1 MKMIKRM
8 AAAVLAAVMAMVVLT
23 ACSSISPT
31 QEKVRNELNEARAQ
45 NGVAALEWSEEA
57 NAHAR
62 DFANEYQK
70 LVEASISG
78 SSRLDSELDRVVG
91 NLVLTTADGK
101 SFKTMCYLDDP
112 DFSAVSDL
120 LGERV
125 AQDGSATVVG
135 MAQVNI
141 YDTKTMIILVY

>member
-70 LVEASISG
+70 LVEASMSG

-112 DFSAVSDL
+112 DFSTVSDL

-141 YDTKTMIILVY
+141 YNIKTMIILVY

>member
-112 DFSAVSDL
+112 DFSTVSDL

-141 YDTKTMIILVY
+141 YDTKTIIILVY

>member
-1 MKMIKRM
+1 M
-8 AAAVLAAVMAMVVLT
+8 
-23 ACSSISPT
+23 
-31 QEKVRNELNEARAQ
+31 
-45 NGVAALEWSEEA
+45 
-57 NAHAR
+57 
-62 DFANEYQK
+62 
-70 LVEASISG
+70 
-78 SSRLDSELDRVVG
+78 VG

-101 SFKTMCYLDDP
+101 SFKNMCYLDDP

-141 YDTKTMIILVY
+141 YNTKTMIILVY

>member
-101 SFKTMCYLDDP
+101 SFKTMCYLDYP
-112 DFSAVSDL
+112 DFSTVSDL

>member
-78 SSRLDSELDRVVG
+78 SGRLDSELDRVVG

-141 YDTKTMIILVY
+141 YNTKTMIILVY

>member
-8 AAAVLAAVMAMVVLT
+8 AVAVLAAVMAMVVLT

-78 SSRLDSELDRVVG
+78 SGRLDSELDRVVG

-141 YDTKTMIILVY
+141 YNTKTMIILVY

>member
-8 AAAVLAAVMAMVVLT
+8 AAAVLAAVMAMVVMT

-112 DFSAVSDL
+112 DFSTVSDL

>member
-1 MKMIKRM
+1 M
-8 AAAVLAAVMAMVVLT
+8 
-23 ACSSISPT
+23 
-31 QEKVRNELNEARAQ
+31 
-45 NGVAALEWSEEA
+45 
-57 NAHAR
+57 
-62 DFANEYQK
+62 
-70 LVEASISG
+70 EASISG

-112 DFSAVSDL
+112 DFSTVSDL

>member
-62 DFANEYQK
+62 DFANEYQMAATNRLLMPGVETVFLMPSAQYQFVKGSLVREIVRMGGSVSAFVAPAATKALAAK
-70 LVEASISG
+70 L
-78 SSRLDSELDRVVG
+78 RTRD
-91 NLVLTTADGK
+91 
-101 SFKTMCYLDDP
+101 
-112 DFSAVSDL
+112 
-120 LGERV
+120 
-125 AQDGSATVVG
+125 
-135 MAQVNI
+135 
-141 YDTKTMIILVY
+141 

>member
-70 LVEASISG
+70 LVEASMSG

-112 DFSAVSDL
+112 DFSTVSDL

>member
-101 SFKTMCYLDDP
+101 SFKTICYLDDP
-112 DFSAVSDL
+112 DFSTVSDL

>member
-91 NLVLTTADGK
+91 TLVLTTADGK

-112 DFSAVSDL
+112 DFSTVSDL

>member
-70 LVEASISG
+70 LLSSALSG
-78 SSRLDSELDRVVG
+78 SSHFDSELDRAAWD
-91 NLVLTTADGK
+91 LVMTTADGK
-101 SFKTMCYLDDP
+101 SYKTMCYLDNP
-112 DFSAVSDL
+112 DFSTVSDL
-120 LGERV
+120 LGKSV

-135 MAQVNI
+135 MALAVVG
-141 YDTKTMIILVY
+141 DTKTMIILVY

>member
-62 DFANEYQK
+62 YFANEYQK

-112 DFSAVSDL
+112 DFSTVSDL

>member
-57 NAHAR
+57 NVHAR

-70 LVEASISG
+70 LVEASMSG
-78 SSRLDSELDRVVG
+78 SGRLDSELDRVVG

-141 YDTKTMIILVY
+141 YNTKTMIILVY

>member
-78 SSRLDSELDRVVG
+78 SSRLDSELDEKA
-91 NLVLTTADGK
+91 TASKKEELIEKQKSDHYTEVTDGYK
-101 SFKTMCYLDDP
+101 EAAEFELNEK
-112 DFSAVSDL
+112 AW
-120 LGERV
+120 
-125 AQDGSATVVG
+125 ATVKFNRLFGV
-135 MAQVNI
+135 AA
-141 YDTKTMIILVY
+141 

>member
-1 MKMIKRM
+1 MKMFKRV

-78 SSRLDSELDRVVG
+78 SGRLDSELDRVVG

-141 YDTKTMIILVY
+141 YNTKTMIILVY

>member
-8 AAAVLAAVMAMVVLT
+8 AVAVLAAVMAMVVLT

-78 SSRLDSELDRVVG
+78 SGRLDSELDRVVG

-101 SFKTMCYLDDP
+101 SFKNMCYLDDP

-141 YDTKTMIILVY
+141 YNTKTMIILVY

>member
-78 SSRLDSELDRVVG
+78 SGRLDSELDRVVG

-101 SFKTMCYLDDP
+101 SFKNMCYLDDP

-141 YDTKTMIILVY
+141 YNTKTMIILVY

>member
-1 MKMIKRM
+1 MKMFKRM

-23 ACSSISPT
+23 ACSGISPT

-70 LVEASISG
+70 LMSSALSG
-78 SSRLDSELDRVVG
+78 SSHFETELDRVVW
-91 NLVLTTADGK
+91 NLIQTTADGK
-101 SFKTMCYLDDP
+101 SYKTMCYLDDP
-112 DFSAVSDL
+112 DFATMSDL
-120 LGERV
+120 LDERV

-141 YDTKTMIILVY
+141 YNTKTMIIIAY

>member
-45 NGVAALEWSEEA
+45 NGVAALEWSKEA

-112 DFSAVSDL
+112 DFSTVSDL